1 MYGDYVKTCSQR
13 GLFELIGFLGVLPSI
28 VDGLRHRRLVVR
40 EVVEL
45 VAATATADGAARPR
59 VYVVAAHA
67 RPLEN
72 KREKEIVNT

>member
-45 VAATATADGAARPR
+45 VAAAAADGAARPR

>member
-45 VAATATADGAARPR
+45 VAAAADGAARPR

>member
-45 VAATATADGAARPR
+45 VAAAADGAARPR

-67 RPLEN
+67 RPL
-72 KREKEIVNT
+72 KIKIEIEIINI